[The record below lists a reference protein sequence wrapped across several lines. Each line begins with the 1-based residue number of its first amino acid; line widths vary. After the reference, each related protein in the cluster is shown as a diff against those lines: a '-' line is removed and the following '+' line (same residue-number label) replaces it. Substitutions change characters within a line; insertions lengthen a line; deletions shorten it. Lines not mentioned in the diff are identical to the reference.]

1 MRISDWSSDVCSS
14 DLAPAVIGSDT
25 NNDARFDD
33 CTPFG
38 RPDALPR
45 KGAPVAMRIFADNIS
60 RAFLPRAGEEAEE
73 ASSLRSGLDC
83 TGLGNMNAAAIPDPH
98 PDGSDCAL
106 GAEAAF
112 GDLVADGTKAGEGLS
127 CPPAP
132 SIGAEPPSTR

>member
-38 RPDALPR
+38 RPDALPS

-73 ASSLRSGLDC
+73 AWSLRSGLDC
-83 TGLGNMNAAAIPDPH
+83 TGIGNMNAAAISAPH
-98 PDGSDCAL
+98 PAGSD
-106 GAEAAF
+106 F
-112 GDLVADGTKAGEGLS
+112 G
-127 CPPAP
+127 
-132 SIGAEPPSTR
+132 IGAASSAEGRGWEGGGRR